1 MRKIKFRAWH
11 RVSKKMFDVLS
22 IDLDPEFGGVWKW
35 GKAYHDHDT
44 GEHEADKDFIVHDQI
59 ELMQFTGLKDKNG
72 KEIYEGDILKATPY
86 YRNRPVLW
94 EDVVQGLVSSNDEVI
109 GNIYENPELVNVK

>member
-1 MRKIKFRAWH
+1 MLEKDEIMRKIKFRAWH

-44 GEHEADKDFIVHDQI
+44 GEHKADKDFIVHDQI

-72 KEIYEGDILKATPY
+72 KEIYQGDILRIGNSTLEATEPY
-86 YRNRPVLW
+86 YPHVA
-94 EDVVQGLVSSNDEVI
+94 V
-109 GNIYENPELVNVK
+109 Y